1 MTHRIAVAAGQGVR
15 GAATERKWD
24 VVGEDTGRAR
34 ASGQEA
40 SGRWAGLVC
49 LSVGAA
55 MLFVNTAAVNVAL
68 PDVSASLNASM
79 AQQQWVA
86 SAYSL
91 AFVVVL
97 LLAGFGGDR
106 LGHRRV
112 LLMGLV
118 GLLVGSVLGT
128 ASPVVGCLIAA
139 RALMGAGAG
148 MFVPMS
154 LALIADLFPRM
165 ADRARAL
172 TVWTIAGTLGAPLGP
187 VIGGGLT
194 SLAGWRA
201 IFAFDVVAFLVV
213 MVWSL
218 RVIPRSRRPVASAT
232 GLPWRGGL
240 LVTAGLGLL
249 TAGLINV
256 QRAWMSLSACGS
268 ALAGVVLVVLF
279 VVSDLRTGRPLTDL
293 RLFASAPFAIG
304 GIVLATVN
312 FAVFG
317 LIFVLPAYLETV
329 LGHNAL
335 VGGLLLMPLVA
346 GAILGSLLN
355 ERATRRLSPA
365 GACSAGLTL
374 LALGAVIMGAAT
386 VRGGLVLMGVGEAL
400 AGLGMGV
407 CQPVALSWGLS
418 QVDSDRRGT
427 GSSLL
432 SVLQQLGSVLGIGV
446 LGTVEGSIYSTGLTA
461 SGVHATPEATSSV
474 TIAFQQ
480 AARSPDA
487 VGQALREAAA
497 RAYTTAT
504 DFSLLTCCLVAV
516 GALTAVMVLV
526 HRGDART
533 GPIM

>member
-1 MTHRIAVAAGQGVR
+1 MWDGVR
-15 GAATERKWD
+15 
-24 VVGEDTGRAR
+24 EDTGRPR
-34 ASGQEA
+34 ASERGA
-40 SGRWAGLVC
+40 SARWAGLAC
-49 LSVGAA
+49 LSVGVA

-97 LLAGFGGDR
+97 LIAGFGGDS

-118 GLLVGSVLGT
+118 GLLAGSVLGVV
-128 ASPVVGCLIAA
+128 SPVVGCLIAA

-148 MFVPMS
+148 MFIPMS
-154 LALIADLFPRM
+154 LALIADLFPSM

-172 TVWTIAGTLGAPLGP
+172 TVWTIAGTLGASLGP

-213 MVWSL
+213 MAWSL
-218 RVIPRSRRPVASAT
+218 RVIPRSGRPVASAT
-232 GLPWRGGL
+232 GLPWKEGL

-249 TAGLINV
+249 TAGLINA
-256 QRAWMSLSACGS
+256 QRAWMSPSACGP
-268 ALAGVVLVVLF
+268 ALAGVVLVVGF

-293 RLFASAPFAIG
+293 RLFASTPFAIG

-329 LGHNAL
+329 LAHNAL

-365 GACSAGLTL
+365 GACRVGLTL
-374 LALGAVIMGAAT
+374 LALGAAVMGAAT

-432 SVLQQLGSVLGIGV
+432 SVLQQLGSVLGIGA
-446 LGTVEGSIYSTGLTA
+446 LGTVEGSTYSTGLTA
-461 SGVHATPEATSSV
+461 SGVHATPGAMSSV
-474 TIAFQQ
+474 TIAFQE

-487 VGQALREAAA
+487 VGQALRKAAA

-504 DFSLLTCCLVAV
+504 GFSLLTCCLVAI

-526 HRGDART
+526 HRGNART
-533 GPIM
+533 G